1 MNENKNVWMIGGV
14 ILVVVAIIV
23 FVVMQ
28 NKDKDNDDLLENEGN
43 VVEDELVVEG
53 EAVVGELDTIP
64 DVKVTKSPVVSL
76 TYEQALIKYKDYR
89 LQIDTQ
95 CRVSPNNI
103 TYKNKTNIM
112 LDNRSPVSRTVK
124 VGSTYTI
131 KPWGFKI
138 ITVSASTF
146 PTKLLVDC
154 DKSQNVATILVQK

>member
-1 MNENKNVWMIGGV
+1 MEEKNKSMWMIAGIV
-14 ILVVVAIIV
+14 LVVVAIII

-28 NKDKDNDDLLENEGN
+28 NKDNDDLLENESN
-43 VVEDELVVEG
+43 IVQEEVVVEDEKI
-53 EAVVGELDTIP
+53 AGELDTTP
-64 DVKVTKSPVVSL
+64 DTKVTKSPVASL
-76 TYEQALIKYKDYR
+76 TYEQALVKYKDYR

-95 CRVSPNNI
+95 CRISPNNV

-138 ITVSASTF
+138 ITVSASTL
-146 PTKLLVDC
+146 PSTLLVDC